1 MHSERDPAALKSRPV
16 HSRHH
21 VMEARVGRTSMLAA
35 VGGSGGGRN
44 RALVQAYELLQRRI
58 KQR

>member
-1 MHSERDPAALKSRPV
+1 M
-16 HSRHH
+16 
-21 VMEARVGRTSMLAA
+21 MEARVGRTSMLAA
-35 VGGSGGGRN
+35 VGGSGGRN